1 MSSKIEIKEKN
12 LESIEW
18 CQIKQLVD
26 HCYPSP
32 PRDVFDKMLNGT
44 LKRRRIWIATDNST
58 LIGFVMLSVH
68 SKGGHL
74 ENLSVASN
82 YRSQG
87 IGSKLVEK
95 LLHESHRSGGSIVT
109 LTTRIPSYFA
119 SHGFRQ
125 CDKLDD
131 GSIFMY
137 RIY

>member
-26 HCYPSP
+26 RVILH

-74 ENLSVASN
+74 ENLSIC
-82 YRSQG
+82 Q
-87 IGSKLVEK
+87 
-95 LLHESHRSGGSIVT
+95 
-109 LTTRIPSYFA
+109 
-119 SHGFRQ
+119 
-125 CDKLDD
+125 
-131 GSIFMY
+131 
-137 RIY
+137 